1 MLLALDRIQ
10 SLLHLQT
17 IHHPNLRQVICLS
30 LDVEFCFIHVFVFRL
45 SIIEFA
51 NWTNVE
57 YSFPHNRFLIAD
69 SFNWSVEKFSN
80 WPPSRKLLPRGAIVE
95 LQNLQ
100 NEVRKLSSLIGN
112 SLRSNSTQS
121 NSRKVLDYHRSFVQN
136 LIGDCPK
143 NTVKNVVDLNTALKD
158 PKLAISMVIRNF

>member
-1 MLLALDRIQ
+1 MLCFASFMFLCSGYPSLNLPIGQMLSTPSPTIDS
-10 SLLHLQT
+10 SLLT
-17 IHHPNLRQVICLS
+17 PS
-30 LDVEFCFIHVFVFRL
+30 TD
-45 SIIEFA
+45 
-51 NWTNVE
+51 
-57 YSFPHNRFLIAD
+57 
-69 SFNWSVEKFSN
+69 
-80 WPPSRKLLPRGAIVE
+80 PSRNFQTGQHQGSCCQGVLVE

-112 SLRSNSTQS
+112 SLRSNSTHS

-158 PKLAISMVIRNF
+158 SKLAISMVIRNF

>member
-1 MLLALDRIQ
+1 MFLCSGYPTLNLPIGQMLSAPSPTIDS
-10 SLLHLQT
+10 SLLTPSTDPSKNFQT
-17 IHHPNLRQVICLS
+17 GEHQGSCCQGVLV
-30 LDVEFCFIHVFVFRL
+30 V
-45 SIIEFA
+45 
-51 NWTNVE
+51 
-57 YSFPHNRFLIAD
+57 
-69 SFNWSVEKFSN
+69 
-80 WPPSRKLLPRGAIVE
+80 

-158 PKLAISMVIRNF
+158 SKLAISMVIRNF